1 MHLSLH
7 PGSSSGPDG
16 PVRAHDKSGQDQNR
30 ICFQAV
36 LQVRSDLEDLLLQAV
51 DTQGSFVEI

>member
-1 MHLSLH
+1 MHLSLD
-7 PGSSSGPDG
+7 PGSSSG
-16 PVRAHDKSGQDQNR
+16 PVRAHDKCGQDQNR
-30 ICFQAV
+30 IRFQAV

>member
-1 MHLSLH
+1 MHLSLD
-7 PGSSSGPDG
+7 PGSSSGP
-16 PVRAHDKSGQDQNR
+16 VQAHDKSGQDQNR
-30 ICFQAV
+30 IRFQAV